1 MRAFLF
7 VGVVLVLLAADGA
20 PGAPL
25 ETRLGGARWGASY
38 FPNVP
43 LVTQEGKRVRF
54 FDDLVKDK
62 VVAINFIFTS
72 CGASCPLET
81 ARMATVHRLLGDR
94 VGRDVFFYS
103 ITIDPEH
110 DTPEVLAAYAER
122 FHTGPGWL
130 FLTGDAADITQLR
143 RKLGVLADETGAD
156 GSPDHNLSFV
166 IGNQATGQWM
176 RRSPFENPYVLAEQL
191 GGWLHNWSAPD
202 PDANSYAEAPAR
214 IPQKWTP
221 VLRSEYAQFLT
232 RAFSYGKPDSTL
244 PENARAFGRRRCSS
258 SRGMI
263 STKLQGRVR

>member
-25 ETRLGGARWGASY
+25 ETRLGGTRWGASY

-43 LVTQEGKRVRF
+43 LVTQEGKPVRF

-176 RRSPFENPYVLAEQL
+176 RRSPFENPYVLVYVF
-191 GGWLHNWSAPD
+191 PM
-202 PDANSYAEAPAR
+202 
-214 IPQKWTP
+214 
-221 VLRSEYAQFLT
+221 V
-232 RAFSYGKPDSTL
+232 
-244 PENARAFGRRRCSS
+244 
-258 SRGMI
+258 
-263 STKLQGRVR
+263 